1 MLLLLR
7 RRRRRQQMILRM
19 LLILLLPTHQYHNRN
34 NPTLRPARA
43 APRADAGDKRTIT
56 VLRVSAALLLPP
68 PGSCSTCTCA
78 RHSKYNKY
86 KYTILVTHMSTRGV
100 TKTGHT
106 PATAAPRRKRA
117 LELARIK
124 VRLLHVTRAQVVP
137 QLQQPA
143 VTSVAHVE
151 VLQVLQLLAART
163 RTHER
168 ATNTGTHI
176 A

>member
-1 MLLLLR
+1 MLLLLL
-7 RRRRRQQMILRM
+7 RRRRRQQMILRT
-19 LLILLLPTHQYHNRN
+19 LLILLPTHQYHNRN

-100 TKTGHT
+100 TKTGTH
-106 PATAAPRRKRA
+106 PQLPRRVASAHLNWPA
-117 LELARIK
+117 LRCAFSMSHGH
-124 VRLLHVTRAQVVP
+124 RLCRSFSSPRSHLSHT
-137 QLQQPA
+137 
-143 VTSVAHVE
+143 
-151 VLQVLQLLAART
+151 
-163 RTHER
+163 
-168 ATNTGTHI
+168 
-176 A
+176 

>member
-1 MLLLLR
+1 MLLLQL
-7 RRRRRQQMILRM
+7 RRRQQMILRM
-19 LLILLLPTHQYHNRN
+19 LLILLLPTHQYHKRN

-78 RHSKYNKY
+78 RHSKYN